1 MNLNS
6 KSEARIQP
14 LRERLRLETA
24 QAIVEAAEEVF
35 AKRGP
40 AEGRME
46 EIAQRAGVSV
56 GTVYNHFEDRDA
68 LLRELV
74 ERRKQE
80 LVRKLDA
87 ALEQARGEPFRRQ
100 LQGFV
105 RTLFEHFEAHR
116 QFLAISFQSEAKNI
130 EQPTET
136 MREMKARGESL
147 VRRGLDQHALRPAGK
162 ELWGTLLLGTVRA
175 VLVHELRNPGK
186 LRVGERADAVVDFFL
201 AGAGA

>member
-1 MNLNS
+1 MNPDS

-14 LRERLRLETA
+14 LRERQRQETTR
-24 QAIVEAAEEVF
+24 AIVEAAEEVF

-40 AEGRME
+40 GEGRIE

-68 LLRELV
+68 LLRELLD
-74 ERRKQE
+74 RRKQE
-80 LVRKLDA
+80 LIRKLDA
-87 ALEQARGEPFRRQ
+87 ALEQSRGEPFRRQ
-100 LQGFV
+100 LQGFT

-116 QFLAISFQSEAKNI
+116 EFLAISFQIEAKNI

-136 MREMKARGESL
+136 MRELKARVESL
-147 VRRGLDQHALRPAGK
+147 VRRGLEQKALRKLGH
-162 ELWGTLLLGTVRA
+162 ELWPTMLLGAVRA

-201 AGAGA
+201 GGAGA